1 MSFINTI
8 FGNINQSNCIIRR
21 IKLVTFLFFLFSDFL
36 LILIVLDMGCSQLIN
51 VIAEYRRNDSNLKDE
66 LTIDKHQVVCQLD
79 TRHLLIRSSMRVF
92 VQSYYRFLTVTIF
105 RLVTDDE
112 SITRVNRP
120 RLDGS

>member
-1 MSFINTI
+1 
-8 FGNINQSNCIIRR
+8 
-21 IKLVTFLFFLFSDFL
+21 
-36 LILIVLDMGCSQLIN
+36 MGYSQLIN
-51 VIAEYRRNDSNLKDE
+51 VIAEYRRNDSNSKDE

-92 VQSYYRFLTVTIF
+92 VQSHYRFLTVTIF